1 MSEGGNQQ
9 DDCKFHFSNSNFFI
23 NIKNLFV
30 ISITLSFFRI
40 RSTTLRLRLI
50 RASTT
55 SSIITL
61 ITALGRR
68 I

>member
-1 MSEGGNQQ
+1 VVINKTIVSFIFLIQAI
-9 DDCKFHFSNSNFFI
+9 FI